1 MLSSGGSLYLKY
13 RGVADY
19 LQQMKVVN
27 RKEVRGQMAKHYV
40 KWEYYENGVN
50 GSISGET
57 VNEIIEEIIGIMRKN
72 KITVGTAQR
81 ILEDTVSSIVT
92 DTQIT

>member
-1 MLSSGGSLYLKY
+1 
-13 RGVADY
+13 
-19 LQQMKVVN
+19 
-27 RKEVRGQMAKHYV
+27 MAKHYV

-50 GSISGET
+50 SSISGET

-81 ILEDTVSSIVT
+81 ILEDT
-92 DTQIT
+92 QITQSVLAFHEEFALLVHFQKEYEILGV

>member
-1 MLSSGGSLYLKY
+1 
-13 RGVADY
+13 
-19 LQQMKVVN
+19 
-27 RKEVRGQMAKHYV
+27 MAKHYV

-92 DTQIT
+92 DTQITQSVLAFHEEFAPLVHFQKEYEILGV

>member
-1 MLSSGGSLYLKY
+1 M
-13 RGVADY
+13 
-19 LQQMKVVN
+19 QQMKPVN

>member
-1 MLSSGGSLYLKY
+1 
-13 RGVADY
+13 
-19 LQQMKVVN
+19 
-27 RKEVRGQMAKHYV
+27 MAKHYV
-40 KWEYYENGVN
+40 KWDYYENGVN

-92 DTQIT
+92 DTQITQNVLAFHEEFALLVHFQKEYEILGV

>member
-1 MLSSGGSLYLKY
+1 MQST
-13 RGVADY
+13 RA
-19 LQQMKVVN
+19 VN

>member
-1 MLSSGGSLYLKY
+1 
-13 RGVADY
+13 
-19 LQQMKVVN
+19 
-27 RKEVRGQMAKHYV
+27 MAKHYV
-40 KWEYYENGVN
+40 KWEYYENGVH
-50 GSISGET
+50 GSICGET
-57 VNEIIEEIIGIMRKN
+57 VIAILEEIIGIMRKN